1 MRRSLKLTIERWMS
15 GTEDV
20 KVFKLAYFKNDSNFL
35 AYSDSTGIVVLI
47 YLCIY
52 AIFEIN
58 YFAKFSL
65 FNIFSIDS

>member
-1 MRRSLKLTIERWMS
+1 MERWMS
-15 GTEDV
+15 GTAI
-20 KVFKLAYFKNDSNFL
+20 KLAYFKHDSDFL
-35 AYSDSTGIVVLI
+35 AYSDRTGIVVLI

-65 FNIFSIDS
+65 FNIFSIDSWQWSKT